1 MNQDNQDTRGKA
13 ELMTEGSKFDPRN
26 DGGSGKKLS
35 AVIIED
41 EQPAR
46 ELVKRYISENSRIE
60 LLGEY
65 NNGFDG
71 LKAIQENMPDVIFLD
86 VQMPKLTGFEMIE
99 LLDDK
104 PEIIF
109 TTAYDQYAIKA
120 FEQNAV
126 DYLLKP
132 FSKDRFNE
140 SLDKLFARVE
150 SSSNKGESQLEKI
163 KLHLE
168 NSDEVIHRVVI
179 KKSGKIHVIST
190 ADINY
195 LEAQDDYV
203 MIYTSDERFLK
214 QQTMKYFEKHLDE
227 EQFIRVHRSYIVN
240 VQGIERIEPYEK
252 TNYIL
257 ILKDGN
263 KIPVSRSGMQVMKEK
278 LNF

>member
-1 MNQDNQDTRGKA
+1 MRKIA
-13 ELMTEGSKFDPRN
+13 
-26 DGGSGKKLS
+26 

-41 EQPAR
+41 EKPAR
-46 ELVKRYISENSRIE
+46 ELVKKYMSENQRIE

-65 NNGFDG
+65 DNGFDG
-71 LKAIQENMPDVIFLD
+71 LKAIQEHKPDVVFLD
-86 VQMPKLTGFEMIE
+86 VQMPKLTGFEMLE
-99 LLDDK
+99 LLEEK

-132 FSKDRFNE
+132 FSKERFNE
-140 SLDKLFARVE
+140 SLEKLYGRIDSPE
-150 SSSNKGESQLEKI
+150 QENNQIEKI
-163 KLHLE
+163 KKHLE
-168 NSDEVIHRVVI
+168 ESDEIISRVVI

-190 ADINY
+190 NDIHY

-203 MIYTSDERFLK
+203 MIYTKDERFLK
-214 QQTMKYFEKHLDE
+214 QQTMKYFEKHLDNE
-227 EQFIRVHRSYIVN
+227 LFIRVHRSYIVN
-240 VQGIERIEPYEK
+240 VQRIERIEPYEK

>member
-1 MNQDNQDTRGKA
+1 MSRERQ
-13 ELMTEGSKFDPRN
+13 TEGSKPIDPN
-26 DGGSGKKLS
+26 KATDLTKKLS
-35 AVIIED
+35 AIIIED

-46 ELVKRYISENSRIE
+46 ELVKRYIADNPRIN

-65 NNGFDG
+65 DNGFDG
-71 LKAIQENMPDVIFLD
+71 LKAIQELNPDVIFLD

-99 LLDDK
+99 LLDDR

-126 DYLLKP
+126 DYLMKP
-132 FSKDRFNE
+132 FSRDRFNE
-140 SLDKLFARVE
+140 SLEKLFSRLE
-150 SSSNKGESQLEKI
+150 NSTKGENQLEKI
-163 KLHLE
+163 KIHLE
-168 NSDEVIHRVVI
+168 NSDEIINRVVI

-203 MIYTSDERFLK
+203 MIYTSEERFLK
-214 QQTMKYFEKHLDE
+214 QQTMKYFEKHLDQ